1 MRPVAGFG
9 LVGVSLFMLLG
20 FLNADL
26 SGSALVSALTLL
38 VAVGIPGAAGGTL
51 LYQHFAQGKKLSGSR
66 DQLKRQT
73 QESELLRL
81 AGEHSGRLTVVEVVR
96 ELAVTHSD
104 AEELLRS
111 LQVRGF
117 AEIEITDSGMLVYR
131 FPDVQLLEE
140 KGTAK
145 GVLDD

>member
-1 MRPVAGFG
+1 MRPLAGFA
-9 LVGVSLFMLLG
+9 LVGISLFMLLG
-20 FLNADL
+20 FLNAEL
-26 SGSALVSALTLL
+26 TGSAFNTLLTLL

-51 LYQHFAQGKKLSGSR
+51 LCQHFGHGKKLAGSR

-73 QESELLRL
+73 QEAELLRL
-81 AGEHSGRLTVVEVVR
+81 AGEHDGRLTVVEVVR
-96 ELAVTHSD
+96 ELAVTHLE

-117 AEIEITDSGMLVYR
+117 TEIEITESGMLVYK
-131 FPDVQLLEE
+131 FPDVQLLSE
-140 KGTAK
+140 KATGK

>member
-1 MRPVAGFG
+1 MRPIAGFA
-9 LVGVSLFMLLG
+9 LVGVSIFMLLG
-20 FLNADL
+20 FLNAEL
-26 SGSALVSALTLL
+26 TGSALNTLLTLL

-51 LYQHFAQGKKLSGSR
+51 LYQHFSRGKKLAGSR

-81 AGEHSGRLTVVEVVR
+81 AGKFGGRLTVVEVVR
-96 ELAVTHSD
+96 EMAVTHAE

-117 AEIEITDSGMLVYR
+117 TEIEITDSGMLVYR
-131 FPDVQLLEE
+131 FSDIQLLGE
-140 KGTAK
+140 KATGK

>member
-1 MRPVAGFG
+1 
-9 LVGVSLFMLLG
+9 MLLG

-26 SGSALVSALTLL
+26 TGSALNTLLTLL

-51 LYQHFAQGKKLSGSR
+51 LHQHFGGAKKLAGSR
-66 DQLKRQT
+66 DQLKLQT

-81 AGEHSGRLTVVEVVR
+81 AGEHGGRLTVVEVVR

-104 AEELLRS
+104 AEALLRS
-111 LQVRGF
+111 LQIRGF
-117 AEIEITDSGMLVYR
+117 AEIEITDSGMLVYK
-131 FPDVQLLEE
+131 FPDVQLLGE
-140 KGTAK
+140 KATGK